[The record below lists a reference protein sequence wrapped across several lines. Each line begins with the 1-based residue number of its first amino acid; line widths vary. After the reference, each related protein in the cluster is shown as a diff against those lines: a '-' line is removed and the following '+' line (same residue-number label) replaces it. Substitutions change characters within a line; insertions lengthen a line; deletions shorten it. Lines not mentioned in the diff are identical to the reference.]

1 MYRVIIYGCPDEFA
15 ESAMARN
22 FTRRGLIRFL
32 SRHVYKF
39 VDYEDVA
46 VKHGDGP
53 ECLVNLFLVG
63 KKHMSDRIPT
73 CRITLPWLRAG
84 AKQFLPHRTKAG
96 PMSPAAQGENYGH

>member
-1 MYRVIIYGCPDEFA
+1 MYRVIITGTPDGFA
-15 ESAMARN
+15 ESAMARK

-46 VKHGDGP
+46 VTHGDGP
-53 ECLVNLFLVG
+53 ECFVNLFLVG

-84 AKQFLPHRTKAG
+84 VMQFY
-96 PMSPAAQGENYGH
+96 PAQDKGGAYEPRR

>member
-15 ESAMARN
+15 ESAMARK

-32 SRHVYKF
+32 SRHVYKL

-46 VKHGDGP
+46 VARDHGP
-53 ECLVNLFLVG
+53 ACAINYFFVG

-73 CRITLPWLRAG
+73 CRIILPQLSAG
-84 AKQFLPHRTKAG
+84 PMRFFPHRAKAG
-96 PMSPAAQGENYGH
+96 PMSPAAKGE

>member
-1 MYRVIIYGCPDEFA
+1 MYHVIITGAPDVFS
-15 ESAMARN
+15 ESSMARN

-32 SRHVYKF
+32 SRHVDKL

-53 ECLVNLFLVG
+53 ECFVNFFMVG

-73 CRITLPWLRAG
+73 CRISLP
-84 AKQFLPHRTKAG
+84 
-96 PMSPAAQGENYGH
+96 

>member
-1 MYRVIIYGCPDEFA
+1 MYRVIITGTPDGFA

-32 SRHVYKF
+32 SRHVNKL

-53 ECLVNLFLVG
+53 EWSVNFFYVG

-73 CRITLPWLRAG
+73 NRISRL
-84 AKQFLPHRTKAG
+84 
-96 PMSPAAQGENYGH
+96 